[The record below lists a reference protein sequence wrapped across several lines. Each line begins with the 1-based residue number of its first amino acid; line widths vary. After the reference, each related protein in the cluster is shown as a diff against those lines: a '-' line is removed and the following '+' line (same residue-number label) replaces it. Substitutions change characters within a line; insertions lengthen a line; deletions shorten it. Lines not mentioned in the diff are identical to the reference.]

1 MPWSFICGG
10 PLVGKKKKVEISHA
24 NNAGD
29 ASKTGDAS
37 KVSDASYRD
46 GSDASRGSEVS
57 NVSWRLGICF
67 GLALNKL
74 VTKKGA

>member
-1 MPWSFICGG
+1 M
-10 PLVGKKKKVEISHA
+10 VEISHA
-24 NNAGD
+24 NYCCA